1 MEFAP
6 LLFWVHVKKIFLF
19 KIFLDKAAP
28 PPLSNKKQCLFLHTI
43 FILFS
48 ITRIHV
54 RIVFRNITE
63 KERKLGFCCLIAE
76 IYSGIIQVASTGKN
90 QCTSDPVIG

>member
-28 PPLSNKKQCLFLHTI
+28 PPSFKQKTMPLPAHNLYII
-43 FILFS
+43 FHHKDTCANCI
-48 ITRIHV
+48 
-54 RIVFRNITE
+54 
-63 KERKLGFCCLIAE
+63 
-76 IYSGIIQVASTGKN
+76 
-90 QCTSDPVIG
+90 

>member
-28 PPLSNKKQCLFLHTI
+28 PPFQTKNNASSCTQSLYYFPSQGYMCELYL
-43 FILFS
+43 
-48 ITRIHV
+48 
-54 RIVFRNITE
+54 
-63 KERKLGFCCLIAE
+63 E
-76 IYSGIIQVASTGKN
+76 I
-90 QCTSDPVIG
+90 

>member
-6 LLFWVHVKKIFLF
+6 LLFWVHVKKNFLF

-28 PPLSNKKQCLFLHTI
+28 PLFQTKNNATFLHTI